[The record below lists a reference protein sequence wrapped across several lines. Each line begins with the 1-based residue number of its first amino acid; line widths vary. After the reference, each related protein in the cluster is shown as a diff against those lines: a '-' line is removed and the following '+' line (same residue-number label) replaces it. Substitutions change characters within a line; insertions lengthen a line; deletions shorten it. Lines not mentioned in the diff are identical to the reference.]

1 MSDALSQPRN
11 LRGGGAHHVFSPQR
25 RRSRAIDHNPARE
38 IMGVRVLDHI
48 IIGKGHYVSLVDDG
62 YW

>member
-1 MSDALSQPRN
+1 V
-11 LRGGGAHHVFSPQR
+11 G
-25 RRSRAIDHNPARE
+25 E

-48 IIGKGHYVSLVDDG
+48 IIGKGRYVSFVDG